1 MARVTGG
8 PGLTGGRDGGDRGR
22 AASRHA
28 YAQRPDGYQGE
39 SLLDPPGDLARW
51 ARQAAATPTAN
62 LPARLAVQRVELQF
76 PDWAGQRIV
85 TRAIAEVVPT
95 GRVTEEG
102 PGAAAAAD
110 SSGSAAKGAAVPAT
124 AGAGAEKP
132 KGAPATA
139 PAPATASSG
148 RQLVGLTVEGAV
160 ANAGKVFET

>member
-102 PGAAAAAD
+102 PGAAAAAAD
-110 SSGSAAKGAAVPAT
+110 SSGSAAKCAT

-132 KGAPATA
+132 KGAPTATA
-139 PAPATASSG
+139 PAPATAGSG
-148 RQLVGLTVEGAV
+148 RQPAGLTLEGARD
-160 ANAGKVFET
+160 NARKVLDTF